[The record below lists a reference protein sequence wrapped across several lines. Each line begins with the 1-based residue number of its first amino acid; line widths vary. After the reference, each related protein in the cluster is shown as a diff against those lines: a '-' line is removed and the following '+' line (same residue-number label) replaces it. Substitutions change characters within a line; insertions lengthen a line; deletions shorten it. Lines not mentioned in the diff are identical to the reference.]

1 MPLALA
7 LASLLLVASVAPA
20 AATEPSAAPDPA
32 PLPTVPA
39 PVPAPLPT
47 VPAPDPAPL
56 PTVAAIDPAAPPVPA
71 APAPPPVTALVDPAL
86 AAGAP
91 GLPVALPAAI
101 TFQGRGYGHG
111 VGMSQYGA
119 RGRALAGQDTPEI
132 LAQYFPG
139 TTPGVIDPATIVRV
153 QVLSA
158 YLTSATRPLRI
169 YGRGGAWTIDGV
181 GTVFPADAQLRAW
194 RVPITTPTGTRTSAL
209 RVDVV
214 DAAGAPLHSATT
226 SGTFRVVPIDSM
238 TTLQLWSK
246 PSSYDRY
253 RGALLVVARAKPDVV
268 NELPIEDY
276 LRGVVPAEMPASWP
290 AAALRAQAIA
300 ARSYAARR
308 IRPAAAFDLYDDTRS
323 QAYRGVM
330 AERPA
335 TDEAVALTAGMV
347 LEYGGAIADTYYH
360 SSSGGATEANE
371 LVWVS
376 STGRVVATPVP
387 YLRGGPDRA
396 PDGTP
401 YDAAGSYAWQ
411 TATYTPAQLGAILAR
426 DPRTAVGTL
435 LAIDLSRRAPSGRL
449 ISVTLSGTAGTRTV
463 SADVFRVVF
472 NRYRP
477 SGQPILK
484 STLFAIGAW
493 PTP

>member
-7 LASLLLVASVAPA
+7 LASLLLVVAVAPA

-39 PVPAPLPT
+39 
-47 VPAPDPAPL
+47 
-56 PTVAAIDPAAPPVPA
+56 IDPAAPPVA
-71 APAPPPVTALVDPAL
+71 STATPPPVTALVDPGL
-86 AAGAP
+86 AAGAASV
-91 GLPVALPAAI
+91 PVGLPAAI

-153 QVLSA
+153 QVLSG
-158 YLTSATRPLRI
+158 YPTTATRPLRI
-169 YGRGGAWTIDGV
+169 YGRGGAWSIDGV
-181 GTVFPADAQLRAW
+181 GTVFPADAQLRVW
-194 RVPITTPTGTRTSAL
+194 RVPITTPTGTRTSGL
-209 RVDVV
+209 RMDVV
-214 DAAGAPLHSATT
+214 DPAGAPLHSATT
-226 SGTFRVVPIDSM
+226 SGTFRVVPIDST

-246 PSSYDRY
+246 PSTYDRY

-290 AAALRAQAIA
+290 GAALRAQAIT

-323 QAYRGVM
+323 QAYRGVL

-335 TDEAVALTAGMV
+335 TDEAVALTAGIV

-376 STGRVVATPVP
+376 STGRVVGDPVP

-401 YDAAGSYAWQ
+401 YDAAAGSYAWQ

-472 NRYRP
+472 NRYKP